1 MHPITKK
8 TKIVATL
15 GPASS
20 DKDTLRQMFLEGLNV
35 CRLNFSHGAYEDHAA
50 VIKVIHELNEET
62 GLNVAILADLQGP
75 KIRTDQMTDNGVEL
89 VTGSEVTVVT
99 EKILGTAERFSINYS
114 QLPQDVTPGERILL
128 DDGKIAL
135 EVLSTDGK
143 NEIRLRVIHGGI
155 LSSKKGVNFP
165 NTKISMPSLTPKD
178 LLDLEFALDQNVD
191 WIGLS
196 FVRSAR
202 DIIELKHIIAARKCK
217 AKVIAKIEKPEA
229 IDDIDEIIKASDG
242 LMVARGDLG
251 VEIPYQNVPIIQ
263 KMLINKCILMARP
276 IIVATQMMES
286 MITNITPTRAEVN
299 DVANAVLDG
308 ADAVMLSGE
317 TSVGKFPIDVIRTMA
332 NIVKEMEKF
341 DGIYNKEEIP
351 EKNQERFISDSI
363 CFNACRLSQRVEAG
377 AIITMS
383 FSGYTAYKIASQ
395 RPKAPIYVFTSNQQI
410 LTQLN
415 LVWGVRAFYYDK
427 RISTDH
433 TIADIKYLL
442 KKADLV
448 QQGDLVINI
457 ASIPLEDLGSSNM
470 LKLSYVE

>member
-1 MHPITKK
+1 MKK

-20 DKDTLRQMFLEGLNV
+20 EKEVLRQMFYAGLNV
-35 CRLNFSHGAYEDHAA
+35 CRLNFSHGSHGDHAA
-50 VIKVIHELNEET
+50 VVKTIRELNEET

-75 KIRTDQMTDNGVEL
+75 KIRTNEMENNGVEL
-89 VTGSEVTVVT
+89 INGSIVTIGT
-99 EKILGTAERFSINYS
+99 EKILGTADRFSINYAK
-114 QLPQDVTPGERILL
+114 LPQDVQAGERILL
-128 DDGKIAL
+128 DDGKLAL
-135 EVLSTDGK
+135 EVVSTDGK
-143 NEIRLRVIHGGI
+143 SEFKAKVIHGGI

-165 NTKISMPSLTPKD
+165 NTRISMPSLTEKD
-178 LLDLEFALDQNVD
+178 LIDLDFALEQNVD

-196 FVRSAR
+196 FVRSGR
-202 DIIELKHIIAARKCK
+202 DIIELKHIIANKKCK

-229 IDDIDEIIKASDG
+229 IDDIDAIIKESDG

-263 KMLINKCILMARP
+263 KMLINKCIIHAKP

-317 TSVGKFPIDVIRTMA
+317 TSVGKFPIEVIKTMT
-332 NIVKEMEKF
+332 NIVTEMEKF

-351 EKNQERFISDSI
+351 DKNQARFITDSI
-363 CFNACRLSQRVEAG
+363 CFNACRLSQRVEAD
-377 AIITMS
+377 AILTMS

-395 RPKAPIYVFTSNQQI
+395 RPKSTIYVFTSNKQI

-415 LVWGVRAFYYDK
+415 LVWGVKAFFYNK
-427 RISTDH
+427 QISTDH

-442 KKADLV
+442 KKEGLLKE
-448 QQGDLVINI
+448 GDLVINI

>member
-1 MHPITKK
+1 MHMKK

-20 DKDTLRQMFLEGLNV
+20 DKEVLRQMFEAGLNV
-35 CRLNFSHGAYEDHAA
+35 CRLNFSHGAYEDHQ
-50 VIKVIHELNEET
+50 KVIETIRELNEET

-75 KIRTDQMTDNGVEL
+75 KIRTNEMENNGVLLEN
-89 VTGSEVTVVT
+89 GSEVLIVT
-99 EKILGTAERFSINYS
+99 EKVLGTAQKFSINYA
-114 QLPQDVTPGERILL
+114 QLPQDVQPGERILL
-128 DDGKIAL
+128 DDGKLAL
-135 EVLSTDGK
+135 EIVKTDGK
-143 NEIRLRVIHGGI
+143 KLITAKVIHGGI

-178 LLDLEFALDQNVD
+178 LEDLSFALDQNVD

-202 DIIELKHIIAARKCK
+202 DIIELKHIIASRKCK
-217 AKVIAKIEKPEA
+217 AKVVAKIEKPEA
-229 IDDIDEIIKASDG
+229 IDDIDQIIKESDA

-251 VEIPYQNVPIIQ
+251 VEVPYQSVPIIQ
-263 KMLINKCILMARP
+263 KMLINKCIIHAKP

-286 MITNITPTRAEVN
+286 MITNISPTRAEVN

-317 TSVGKFPIDVIRTMA
+317 TSVGKFPVEVIKTMS
-332 NIVKEMEKF
+332 NIVTEMEKF
-341 DGIYNKEEIP
+341 DGIYNKEELP
-351 EKNQERFISDSI
+351 EKNHKRFITDSI
-363 CFNACRLSQRVEAG
+363 CFNACRLSQRVEAD

-395 RPKAPIYVFTSNQQI
+395 RPKAPIFVFTSNRQI

-415 LVWGVRAFYYDK
+415 LVWGVRAYYYDK
-427 RISTDH
+427 RVSTDH

-442 KKADLV
+442 KRDGLV
-448 QQGDLVINI
+448 HTGNLVINI
-457 ASIPLEDLGSSNM
+457 ASIPLEELGNSNM
-470 LKLSYVE
+470 LKLSYVD

>member
-1 MHPITKK
+1 MKR

-20 DKDTLRQMFLEGLNV
+20 DKEVLRKMFEEGLNV
-35 CRLNFSHGAYEDHAA
+35 CRLNFSHGSYEDHAA
-50 VIKVIHELNEET
+50 VIDTIRELNDET

-75 KIRTDQMTDNGVEL
+75 KIRVHEVENNGVLLEN
-89 VTGSEVTVVT
+89 GSTIKITT
-99 EKILGTAERFSINYS
+99 EKVLGTSSHISINYAD
-114 QLPQDVTPGERILL
+114 LPKDVNPGERILL
-128 DDGKIAL
+128 DDGKLAL
-135 EVLSTDGK
+135 EILETNGID
-143 NEIRLRVIHGGI
+143 EIQALVVHGGI

-165 NTKISMPSLTPKD
+165 NTKVSMPSLTEKD
-178 LLDLEFALDQNVD
+178 RQDLDFALSKNVD

-202 DIIELKHIIAARKCK
+202 DIIELKHIISHVGGK

-229 IDDIDEIIKASDG
+229 VADINDIVKVSDG

-251 VEIPYQNVPIIQ
+251 VEVPYQQVPLIQ
-263 KMLINKCILMARP
+263 KMLINKCVEFAKP

-286 MITNITPTRAEVN
+286 MITNISPTRAEVN

-317 TSVGKFPIDVIRTMA
+317 TSVGKFPVEVIRTMS
-332 NIVKEMEKF
+332 NIIKEMETF
-341 DGIYNKEEIP
+341 DGIYNKEMLP
-351 EKNQERFISDSI
+351 EKNNERFITDSI
-363 CFNACRLSQRVEAG
+363 CFNACRLGQRVEAD
-377 AIITMS
+377 AIVTMS

-395 RPKAPIYVFTSNQQI
+395 RPKAPIFIFTSNEQI

-415 LVWGVRAFYYDK
+415 LVWGVKAFYYNK

-433 TIADIKYLL
+433 TIADIKYMLKKEGLL
-442 KKADLV
+442 KE
-448 QQGDLVINI
+448 GDLVINI
-457 ASIPLEDLGSSNM
+457 ASIPLEDFGKSNM